1 MQSIHENLRGSS
13 SKQKM
18 EGKEREGGRSNDEA
32 VDQTKGHKNEVCLNS
47 NSNERC
53 SVAFLLPRRW

>member
-1 MQSIHENLRGSS
+1 
-13 SKQKM
+13 M